1 MPDESFSIPGV
12 EQVPFVPASARI
24 VKPDPKKAEMEDQ
37 LVTVGR
43 PKEKKRKRDKT
54 ADAATAAVEV
64 VDPKGKGREV
74 ERDEMD
80 EDEREAEEVEA
91 STALPPKAFNYSA
104 VPNGLDQ
111 VVKKDPPNKLKKAK
125 KAKKRAYLLTSLT
138 RAVRLVE
145 LTSRCSVSAC
155 SCVVVRRFWASAS
168 VDGRDKKGKQEPNVQ
183 VVGSDGP

>member
-1 MPDESFSIPGV
+1 M
-12 EQVPFVPASARI
+12 PASART
-24 VKPDPKKAEMEDQ
+24 VKPDPRMAEKKDQ

-43 PKEKKRKRDKT
+43 PKENKRKRDKT
-54 ADAATAAVEV
+54 SDAATAAVDV

-74 ERDEMD
+74 DRDEMD

-91 STALPPKAFNYSA
+91 STALPTKAFDYSA

-125 KAKKRAYLLTSLT
+125 KAKKRVYLLISLI
-138 RAVRLVE
+138 RALRLVE

-168 VDGRDKKGKQEPNVQ
+168 VDGRDKEGKQEPDVQ
-183 VVGSDGP
+183 VVASDEP